1 MTRAMEQ
8 VGAGLEKI
16 VAGSLRRSPAG
27 EGPLRAWAVACGQ
40 AVAARTRAVAFA
52 QGILRVEVPDAG
64 WRAELQALAPQYLAV
79 LNRYVAESVRRIE
92 FVIVGQS
99 GGRGRPPHTDMKV
112 TEKDVAY
119 VADLGNLEL
128 TEEERTRMVRD
139 LNSILGHIDSLN
151 ELDTTNVPPMAQV
164 SDRYGVDQSKQ
175 GSERF
180 AYASREDVLEGLRKS
195 LPHDVALE
203 NAPDSDGTFFKVPK
217 VIER

>member
-1 MTRAMEQ
+1 
-8 VGAGLEKI
+8 
-16 VAGSLRRSPAG
+16 
-27 EGPLRAWAVACGQ
+27 
-40 AVAARTRAVAFA
+40 
-52 QGILRVEVPDAG
+52 
-64 WRAELQALAPQYLAV
+64 
-79 LNRYVAESVRRIE
+79 
-92 FVIVGQS
+92 
-99 GGRGRPPHTDMKV
+99 MKV

-128 TEEERTRMVRD
+128 SAEERTRMVRD

-151 ELDTTNVPPMAQV
+151 ELDTTNVQPMAHV